1 MIGFTSNRP
10 GGSVPQAIRR
20 MSALEVEYCPLQA
33 PHGHAGVW
41 RRGPPFGFGP
51 ATAFAEAEI
60 PEYAEEERLSDLLLS
75 DSALHHTHRDY
86 HSGLQ
91 HYNLAEPFSGPA
103 RYAYRNL
110 LSITLPT
117 DEMIRVT
124 VPE

>member
-1 MIGFTSNRP
+1 MEMQSWNAR
-10 GGSVPQAIRR
+10 
-20 MSALEVEYCPLQA
+20 VECGPSSSLFDCPLQA
-33 PHGHAGVW
+33 PHGHAGVC

-91 HYNLAEPFSGPA
+91 HYNLAEPFSGTA

-117 DEMIRVT
+117 DEMIKVT